1 MKFNPEKII
10 SRCSKVRTENGK
22 QIRYEITD
30 DSYEDEYGSYQYDY
44 HAWRLEEGL
53 EPKNLTAGCYRYTE
67 SDAKRFITF
76 GKWENCPTC
85 GHSHFV
91 EEKS

>member
-30 DSYEDEYGSYQYDY
+30 DSYEDEYGSYRSVH
-44 HAWRLEEGL
+44 HAWRLEEGQ
-53 EPKNLTAGCYRYTE
+53 EPKLLTPGYYALAEFEAVKY
-67 SDAKRFITF
+67 ITF